1 MNNQINNPIN
11 NISCAQMQNP
21 TPNPYLANYAPMGAQ
36 TPFYSQPILQPAGMV
51 YLINSGQ
58 ELSTIPTSAGLALY
72 WCNPE
77 NKVYIRNYVNG
88 VVETKEFFL
97 STSQNSNNSNGANNL
112 TQVTGVDAIEDIP
125 TELFDKLNG
134 RLSSIESQL
143 KKIVKGGEPG
153 WTL

>member
-11 NISCAQMQNP
+11 NISCAQMQNS

-72 WCNPE
+72 WCSPE
-77 NKVYIRNYVNG
+77 NKVYIRNYING
-88 VVETKEFFL
+88 MVETKEFFL
-97 STSQNSNNSNGANNL
+97 STSQNSNSSNGANNF
-112 TQVTGVDAIEDIP
+112 TQIAGMDAIEDIP

-143 KKIVKGGEPG
+143 KKIVKGGEPE

>member
-1 MNNQINNPIN
+1 MNTQSTNPMG
-11 NISCAQMQNP
+11 AQMQSP
-21 TPNPYLANYAPMGAQ
+21 TPNPYLSNYAPMGTQ
-36 TPFYSQPILQPAGMV
+36 TPFYSQPILPPAGMV

-58 ELSTIPTSAGLALY
+58 ELSTIPTNAGLALY

-112 TQVTGVDAIEDIP
+112 TQVAGIDAIEDVP

-134 RLSSIESQL
+134 KLSSIESQL
-143 KKIVKGGEPG
+143 KKILKGGEPE
-153 WTL
+153 WKL

>member
-1 MNNQINNPIN
+1 MNNQINNPMN

-21 TPNPYLANYAPMGAQ
+21 TPNPYLTNYAPMGAQ

-77 NKVYIRNYVNG
+77 NKVYIRNYMNG
-88 VVETKEFFL
+88 MVETKEFFL
-97 STSQNSNNSNGANNL
+97 STSQNSNNSNGANGF
-112 TQVTGVDAIEDIP
+112 TQVAGMDAIEDIP

-143 KKIVKGGEPG
+143 KKIVKGGEPE

>member
-11 NISCAQMQNP
+11 NISSAQMQNP

-72 WCNPE
+72 WCSPE
-77 NKVYIRNYVNG
+77 NKVYIRNYMNG

-97 STSQNSNNSNGANNL
+97 STSQNSNSSNNANGL
-112 TQVTGVDAIEDIP
+112 TQVAGVDAIEDIP

-143 KKIVKGGEPG
+143 KKIVKGGEPE